1 MAFAPNPAFCRLTE
15 GGHRRIA
22 GNCALRLLQEAF
34 GPLDETLDGLAPFA
48 SGFLPMEFNT

>member
-48 SGFLPMEFNT
+48 RRLLADGI